1 MEGYLKLNRYYLE
14 NPNLQK
20 KQIFKLC
27 QAFSAHET
35 FLQSESSF
43 AHSDLAKKLMM
54 QKKQQHNIDQ
64 NILFKVKDRIK

>member
-1 MEGYLKLNRYYLE
+1 MNRTPEFTNGRLLE
-14 NPNLQK
+14 IEQILPSETKFTK

-54 QKKQQHNIDQ
+54 QKNNNIT
-64 NILFKVKDRIK
+64 